1 MIFLSSKRIED
12 RYSSRQP
19 SLRRK
24 KPPQG
29 KKRFLGSR
37 VEEFDL
43 E

>member
-29 KKRFLGSR
+29 KVLRFKSR
-37 VEEFDL
+37 RI
-43 E
+43 